1 MVAVRRNSES
11 SFSSNSSGAASCDL
25 AELAQKASPCGASC
39 RLTLAMWRALAVTG
53 VVCGATGFAAGFR
66 SAETLYA
73 DDRAKELLTKRLK
86 VVFGLAAAAL
96 IAVGV
101 FVAAVR
107 GGGEPKRIKIVK
119 K

>member
-1 MVAVRRNSES
+1 
-11 SFSSNSSGAASCDL
+11 
-25 AELAQKASPCGASC
+25 
-39 RLTLAMWRALAVTG
+39 MWRALAVTG
-53 VVCGATGFAAGFR
+53 VVCGAGGFAAGFR

-107 GGGEPKRIKIVK
+107 GESKPRIKVVK

>member
-1 MVAVRRNSES
+1 
-11 SFSSNSSGAASCDL
+11 
-25 AELAQKASPCGASC
+25 
-39 RLTLAMWRALAVTG
+39 MWRALAVTG

-86 VVFGLAAAAL
+86 VIAAL
-96 IAVGV
+96 AGSALVAIGL

-107 GGGEPKRIKIVK
+107 GDPKPRIKVVK

>member
-1 MVAVRRNSES
+1 
-11 SFSSNSSGAASCDL
+11 
-25 AELAQKASPCGASC
+25 
-39 RLTLAMWRALAVTG
+39 MWRALAVTG

-96 IAVGV
+96 AAVGL

-119 K
+119 N

>member
-1 MVAVRRNSES
+1 MRWL
-11 SFSSNSSGAASCDL
+11 GAEEQRVEFGFEQQLRLASCDL
-25 AELAQKASPCGASC
+25 ALLCKATARGASC
-39 RLTLAMWRALAVTG
+39 RLVLAMWRALAVTG

-96 IAVGV
+96 LAVGV

-107 GGGEPKRIKIVK
+107 GEPKRIKIVK

>member
-1 MVAVRRNSES
+1 
-11 SFSSNSSGAASCDL
+11 
-25 AELAQKASPCGASC
+25 
-39 RLTLAMWRALAVTG
+39 MWRALAVTG

-86 VVFGLAAAAL
+86 VVFGLAVAAL
-96 IAVGV
+96 AAVGL
-101 FVAAVR
+101 FIAAVR
-107 GGGEPKRIKIVK
+107 GDLKPRIKVVK